1 MNRKVVTSSL
11 CHKMDERGDNL
22 LLMCGQH
29 DREVI
34 TSSSHQEMGG
44 QQDGKVITSSSH
56 QEMGGQQDGKV
67 ITSLSHQKFQPTT
80 KQRGHNHLTMW
91 LVEIQMEV
99 SAKTNL

>member
-11 CHKMDERGDNL
+11 CHKMDEQGDNL

-34 TSSSHQEMGG
+34 TSSSCQEMGG
-44 QQDGKVITSSSH
+44 R
-56 QEMGGQQDGKV
+56 QDGKV

-80 KQRGHNHLTMW
+80 KQRGHNRLAMW

-99 SAKTNL
+99 SPKTNL

>member
-1 MNRKVVTSSL
+1 MNRKVVTSL
-11 CHKMDERGDNL
+11 CHKMDEQGDNL

-34 TSSSHQEMGG
+34 TSLRQEMGG
-44 QQDGKVITSSSH
+44 QQDR
-56 QEMGGQQDGKV
+56 KV

-80 KQRGHNHLTMW
+80 KQRGHNRLAMW

-99 SAKTNL
+99 SPKTNL

>member
-1 MNRKVVTSSL
+1 
-11 CHKMDERGDNL
+11 
-22 LLMCGQH
+22 MCGQH

-34 TSSSHQEMGG
+34 TSSSR
-44 QQDGKVITSSSH
+44 